1 MPREAR
7 TTAIQ
12 GERRR
17 RKADTLDRLHGR
29 KLNLPPEC
37 RDDPENEYYW
47 ANDTDDRIY
56 SLTKEDDYDHVTRSN
71 PESSEEE
78 KVRRPVGTKES
89 GEPLYAYLLKKPK
102 AFADE
107 DRAEKLAAIDQREQG
122 MIRSPKTAPEDTRS
136 DDVSYVV
143 KGNSIKRGAYTP

>member
-37 RDDPENEYYW
+37 RDDPENDYYW

-107 DRAEKLAAIDQREQG
+107 DRAEKARRIDQLERTL
-122 MIRSPKTAPEDTRS
+122 IRSPKTDPEHSLPEGVTYTPD
-136 DDVSYVV
+136 
-143 KGNSIKRGAYTP
+143 GNSIKRGPYQP